1 MTTQHTPGP
10 WTCHRSD
17 WNDGAYYIEEVES
30 QFLHNGELSP
40 INGEI
45 DEANALL
52 IASAPELLA
61 ALQSLTTW
69 VEEPALDEAGEDGKQ
84 NRLGIAKAA
93 IAKATTNS

>member
-10 WTCHRSD
+10 WAFIPETF
-17 WNDGAYYIEEVES
+17 AIESAEGWPIAGT
-30 QFLHNGELSP
+30 LHDITP
-40 INGEI
+40 QR
-45 DEANALL
+45 EANARL